1 MGGLA
6 SDVRRGAHMKQT
18 CFFLA
23 YRAPKDGALLS
34 NQEKT
39 PVDVQSAN
47 SQSLDELRRLI
58 PEIKGEFEP
67 AKLETAAG
75 EIGGLKA
82 SLGFVAAQGWYYLRQ
97 VKGLKISDLI
107 RFAGTDEGK

>member
-1 MGGLA
+1 
-6 SDVRRGAHMKQT
+6 MKQT

-23 YRAPKDGALLS
+23 YRAAKDDSLLP

-47 SQSLDELRRLI
+47 FQSLDELRRLI

-75 EIGGLKA
+75 EINGLKA
-82 SLGFVAAQGWYYLRQ
+82 SLLGFVAAQGWYYLRQ
-97 VKGLKISDLI
+97 VKGLKINDLI
-107 RFAGTDEGK
+107 RFAGNDEGK

>member
-1 MGGLA
+1 
-6 SDVRRGAHMKQT
+6 MKQT

-23 YRAPKDGALLS
+23 YRAPEDGDLLQ

-47 SQSLDELRRLI
+47 SQSFDELRRLI

-75 EIGGLKA
+75 EINGLKA
-82 SLGFVAAQGWYYLRQ
+82 SLLGFVAAQGWFYLRQ